1 MAKKT
6 ARKFYRLPEFS
17 EAVKAGI
24 LPAYVNTW
32 GPAHR
37 AVIEQMYNQAC
48 FADNVG
54 KVVVQEAPC
63 GSGKSTLADGITR
76 LSGVEKLI
84 NMILMTDSNKRL
96 SDDTKTTDQYYG
108 KLREIST
115 DIAFLSDGDEVNA
128 GEWKSLVMAWLVTM
142 SCQRY
147 QMINDDARANACSC
161 YRYDKVARDMLRKP
175 RDLFAVD
182 EKFQDVTIKDWY
194 YSDLLRYAGIIR
206 ESIRPDSE
214 WDENIGKT
222 SEKAERYAMVLIED
236 LKAEISRINQIKL
249 PELKNKKDGQMHIDV
264 YMGCADRRKEAL
276 DKAQKDG
283 DELLPIIIDLRDG
296 ITGIH

>member
-63 GSGKSTLADGITR
+63 GSGKSMLADGITR

-96 SDDTKTTDQYYG
+96 SDDTRTTDNYYG

-161 YRYDKVARDMLRKP
+161 YRYDKAARDMLRKEILRKLVWHGP
-175 RDLFAVD
+175 R
-182 EKFQDVTIKDWY
+182 
-194 YSDLLRYAGIIR
+194 IIFHM
-206 ESIRPDSE
+206 D
-214 WDENIGKT
+214 
-222 SEKAERYAMVLIED
+222 
-236 LKAEISRINQIKL
+236 
-249 PELKNKKDGQMHIDV
+249 
-264 YMGCADRRKEAL
+264 
-276 DKAQKDG
+276 
-283 DELLPIIIDLRDG
+283 
-296 ITGIH
+296 